1 MSLNERTKKM
11 TYNSAVQYLF
21 DSAPMFQNVGAAAY
35 KEGLGGTLALDE
47 HFGHPHRQYR
57 TIHVG
62 GTNGKGSTCH
72 TLAAILQAQG
82 YRVGLYTSP
91 HLVDFRERIRVN
103 GKMISKKRVIDF
115 VKTLSNFCPPSLTLP
130 NCSAFNRQLP
140 LKGENQSSTA
150 EGEVNKN
157 TLPLREGWGG
167 SFSFFELVT
176 ALAFQYFAEQ
186 KVDFAVIE
194 VGLGGRLDCT
204 NIITPVLSV
213 ITNISFDH
221 VQFLGDTLPKIASEK
236 AGIIKPGIPVCIGED
251 CGEEVN
257 AVFRDKAK
265 EVGAPICFANSLTP
279 TPSPRRG
286 EKFAL
291 QGYCQEKNIRTILTA
306 VHLLKEQGIE
316 ISDEAVH
323 KGFAEVTTMTGLMGR
338 WQTLSTKP
346 LTICD
351 TGHNVG
357 GMQYIVRQLESIQNS
372 KFKIQKGKS
381 VHLHIVIGMVSDKDV
396 NTVLSMLP
404 KDAIYYFT
412 QASVQ
417 RAMPAEELAQKAL
430 SIFNFQFSTYK
441 DVASAYQAAKANASD
456 DDIIFIGGST
466 FVVAD
471 LLKNK
476 RIMTP

>member
-1 MSLNERTKKM
+1 L
-11 TYNSAVQYLF
+11 
-21 DSAPMFQNVGAAAY
+21 FQNIGAAAY
-35 KEGLGGTLALDE
+35 KEGLGGTLVLDE
-47 HFGHPHRQYR
+47 YFGHPHRNFR

-62 GTNGKGSTCH
+62 GTNGKGSVCH

-103 GKMISKKRVIDF
+103 GKMISKKRVIEF
-115 VKTLSNFCPPSLTLP
+115 VKTLQSPSVSP
-130 NCSAFNRQLP
+130 
-140 LKGENQSSTA
+140 
-150 EGEVNKN
+150 EVEKQKASPRRG
-157 TLPLREGWGG
+157 LVGADS
-167 SFSFFELVT
+167 SFSFFELAT

-257 AVFRDKAK
+257 AVFRDKAQ
-265 EVGAPICFANSLTP
+265 EVGAPITFAESR
-279 TPSPRRG
+279 PSKSPSNGDLLSSPFREEL
-286 EKFAL
+286 EKVRAL
-291 QGYCQEKNIRTILTA
+291 KGLCQEKNTRTILTS
-306 VHLLKEQGIE
+306 VRLLREQGIE
-316 ISDEAVH
+316 ISDKAVR
-323 KGFAEVTTMTGLMGR
+323 KGFHEVTTMTGLMGR
-338 WQTLSTKP
+338 WQVLSTKP

-357 GMQYIVRQLESIQNS
+357 GMQYIAKQLEETPH
-372 KFKIQKGKS
+372 KR
-381 VHLHIVIGMVSDKDV
+381 LHIVIGMVSDKDV

-404 KDAIYYFT
+404 KDAAFYFT

-417 RAMPAEELAQKAL
+417 RAMPAEELGKKAESQGL
-430 SIFNFQFSTYK
+430 HGTAYQ
-441 DVASAYQAAKANASD
+441 DVPSAYLAAQVNASD
-456 DDIIFIGGST
+456 DDVIYIGGST

-471 LLKNK
+471 LLSFLK
-476 RIMTP
+476 